1 MWHHRCEA
9 ACTFVKVCIPS
20 GLRIDVTGLLT
31 ATLSRHWTLRRAG
44 PEDLLLAA
52 CPGLLTECW
61 RARQLRCSVHPSAE
75 RSLAAYEH
83 CLAL

>member
-31 ATLSRHWTLRRAG
+31 APLSRHGHSGAG
-44 PEDLLLAA
+44 GSAA
-52 CPGLLTECW
+52 CGLS
-61 RARQLRCSVHPSAE
+61 RVADGV
-75 RSLAAYEH
+75 LACET
-83 CLAL
+83 ALLHRPPFR